1 MKLSIDLEQYLDW
14 LKSDV
19 MIGVILSVVCF
30 SIQVDMPSGPMAFE
44 ISKHVKRSN
53 TSGSV
58 QSKSGSVHI
67 LGDLGTEITSACES
81 GDAALL
87 KF

>member
-1 MKLSIDLEQYLDW
+1 
-14 LKSDV
+14 
-19 MIGVILSVVCF
+19 
-30 SIQVDMPSGPMAFE
+30 MPSGPVAFE

-67 LGDLGTEITSACES
+67 LGDLGTEITSPCER